1 MTADQPSARQS
12 RSSNTTKQQILKAA
26 LREFADQGYEGA
38 TTAAIARRVGVTQPL
53 VHYHFGSKEALW
65 RAACDS
71 VFEALIEHLR
81 ANGANATAMASAPQL
96 VSQTYHLIDFL
107 VAHPELPRLLANEGI
122 AKTPRLTWLTDK
134 HLRPLFAAW
143 NTLLDQAKRAGLI
156 KEIPNAFIL
165 FSFLG
170 ACYQLFDLAPLAEEL
185 YAFDPKQEA
194 NVQAFANSLVEIF
207 LAGVSLEE
215 EDEEDGGGAVG

>member
-1 MTADQPSARQS
+1 MTADRPSARQP